1 MATWQL
7 RWIKPPPMIC
17 TCCEQPSLM
26 EAANAL
32 LYTPSVCPSVCPVTV
47 PFTKRADTPLCRRAV
62 QLARSQQQL
71 FLFRRDL
78 CVILFGVLA
87 VFWLYATIISSFMVM
102 MMMMMNR
109 FVAIAWVSIVKQSRC
124 HLGHHMPTHLLCGPP
139 LGRITRYPVQLSVCP
154 IVPEFVT
161 FGFKICY
168 NS

>member
-1 MATWQL
+1 MAASRPTQCPEAHVRRRGPASEGILSDNDRPSRIKSVLSAVKSSEQQLSVTSTLFIVAVPAVINWQMATWQL

-87 VFWLYATIISSFMVM
+87 VF
-102 MMMMMNR
+102 
-109 FVAIAWVSIVKQSRC
+109 
-124 HLGHHMPTHLLCGPP
+124 
-139 LGRITRYPVQLSVCP
+139 
-154 IVPEFVT
+154 
-161 FGFKICY
+161 
-168 NS
+168 